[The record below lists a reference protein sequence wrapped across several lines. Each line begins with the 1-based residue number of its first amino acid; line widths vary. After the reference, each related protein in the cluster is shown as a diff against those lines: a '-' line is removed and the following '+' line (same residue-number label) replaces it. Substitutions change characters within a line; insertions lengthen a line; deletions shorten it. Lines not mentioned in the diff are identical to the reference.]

1 MWAFLVPVVRL
12 FVASAENDAVIQ
24 SASRTPDSTLENS
37 KIKNQS
43 VWNDLGEILKEGS

>member
-1 MWAFLVPVVRL
+1 VTCFGTLSGTWLDETTF
-12 FVASAENDAVIQ
+12 ENIRFID
-24 SASRTPDSTLENS
+24 RFTLENS